1 MSTFPS
7 SDEKIVPDVTVVKR
21 SFAGVWILA
30 ATILGSSMAF
40 IDSTAVNVA
49 LPVLQADL
57 DASIGDLQ
65 WIINGYVLFLAAAGV
80 QFAFFAAFAIA
91 LS

>member
-7 SDEKIVPDVTVVKR
+7 SDEEIVPDVTVVKR
-21 SFAGVWILA
+21 SYSGVWILA

-65 WIINGYVLFLAAAGV
+65 WIINGYVLFLAS
-80 QFAFFAAFAIA
+80 
-91 LS
+91 LLL